1 MGDDRE
7 WVIVPERDSSH
18 TDERRLLSYAE
29 LNRMAVELGDVCE
42 GEELIVGRYPDGFM
56 GYIRKR
62 QIPTPYKVTHP
73 GPEAELYDVVILK
86 RQSNVEI
93 LFPQGVTEEQRAWL
107 DTLPPRKLR
116 AYLIYALYE
125 RLYLKFRFDPDFELR
140 E

>member
-1 MGDDRE
+1 MDDDRE
-7 WVIVPERDSSH
+7 WVIIPERDSINIH
-18 TDERRLLSYAE
+18 EKRLLSYAE
-29 LNRMAVELGDVCE
+29 LNRMAVELSDVCE

-62 QIPTPYKVTHP
+62 QTPTPYKVLYP
-73 GPEAELYDVVILK
+73 GPEAELFDVIILK

-107 DTLPPRKLR
+107 ENLPPRKRR